1 MDTLRSEYTFPKE
14 KPNMPFNKKIRLGWF
29 TANNQVLLQKYLNNV
44 CKGKST
50 VIEFGTWLGV
60 SANFIAENISSDS
73 TLICVD
79 WWKGDTSIGTR
90 DDEDELYKR
99 YIDNVWNNRK
109 KIIPVRM
116 DGRKAAEYISKLG
129 IQPDLIYLD
138 MGHSY
143 EEVIEDLNVIT
154 KEFPNVVIVGDDYLY
169 WPGVRKAVLETRY
182 RSDIH
187 IPYLDI
193 DKNCYALLYDKQ
205 DRYMTYNN
213 DAIGR
218 KTKRFY
224 DKTVRKYST
233 EEIQYSLLPKYITG
247 VKKVFIVPVYNT
259 KDINKYSKMFK
270 KKDKNNIFI
279 VVLSKKK
286 ESLFSIYNYGYI
298 YFNDYIKNKKHSYVF
313 IYIDP
318 SQIVNIEHY
327 KSCEGFLS
335 TTTINDINQEAYSSL
350 GNMSIDETTM
360 KKIKYFP
367 HGIDDEMI
375 YRFFLFKSL
384 IDNKIVI
391 HQYFVEKNIN
401 SNELDWDKLYPSLSK
416 KKKEYYKIYD
426 NKVKI
431 NLSILDK
438 KVLSDNI
445 YIIIV

>member
-1 MDTLRSEYTFPKE
+1 
-14 KPNMPFNKKIRLGWF
+14 
-29 TANNQVLLQKYLNNV
+29 
-44 CKGKST
+44 
-50 VIEFGTWLGV
+50 
-60 SANFIAENISSDS
+60 
-73 TLICVD
+73 
-79 WWKGDTSIGTR
+79 
-90 DDEDELYKR
+90 
-99 YIDNVWNNRK
+99 
-109 KIIPVRM
+109 
-116 DGRKAAEYISKLG
+116 
-129 IQPDLIYLD
+129 
-138 MGHSY
+138 
-143 EEVIEDLNVIT
+143 
-154 KEFPNVVIVGDDYLY
+154 
-169 WPGVRKAVLETRY
+169 
-182 RSDIH
+182 
-187 IPYLDI
+187 
-193 DKNCYALLYDKQ
+193 
-205 DRYMTYNN
+205 MTYNN
-213 DAIGR
+213 NDIGK

-259 KDINKYSKMFK
+259 TDINKYSKMFK
-270 KKDKNNIFI
+270 NKDKNNIFI

-360 KKIKYFP
+360 NKIKYFP

-416 KKKEYYKIYD
+416 KKKEYYKIYN

-438 KVLSDNI
+438 KNVSDSI
-445 YIIIV
+445 YIVIV